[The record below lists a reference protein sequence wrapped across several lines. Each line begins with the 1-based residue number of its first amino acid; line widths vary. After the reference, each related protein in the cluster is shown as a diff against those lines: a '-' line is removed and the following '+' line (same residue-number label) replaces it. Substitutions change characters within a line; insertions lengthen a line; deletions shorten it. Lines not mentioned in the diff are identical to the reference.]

1 MRVRNCMIQWFGC
14 YLNKRFVTDLE
25 IADLDLT
32 IRTGPEVHLDLGP
45 DRRRI
50 IKGEGDLRI
59 RENRRIYCKIIGA
72 EITNREI
79 LNSYIRKRSTK
90 CYCRCVGK
98 TRLEV
103 VLKVLRG

>member
-1 MRVRNCMIQWFGC
+1 MTRGFGC
-14 YLNKRFVTDLE
+14 CLNEIFVTDLE
-25 IADLDLT
+25 VADLDLT
-32 IRTGPEVHLDLGP
+32 ISTSPEVHLDLSP

-59 RENRRIYCKIIGA
+59 RENRRIYCKIIGP

-90 CYCRCVGK
+90 CNCRCVGK
-98 TRLEV
+98 TFLEV
-103 VLKVLRG
+103 VPKVLRG

>member
-1 MRVRNCMIQWFGC
+1 MIQGFGC
-14 YLNKRFVTDLE
+14 CLNERCVTELE
-25 IADLDLT
+25 VADLDLT
-32 IRTGPEVHLDLGP
+32 IRAGPEVHLDLGP

-59 RENRRIYCKIIGA
+59 GEYRRIYGKIVGP

-90 CYCRCVGK
+90 CDCRCAGK
-98 TRLEV
+98 AGLEV